1 MLRASFLG
9 LVALALL
16 VACGGGPEGQ
26 LDAARLEIPLPPGI
40 YEVRFGPNAWKGI
53 EVRPGQ
59 TTTISPA
66 ALEVSKNVSAK
77 LVAYRGGGFG
87 FWRDMLDRRFGR
99 FPQRV
104 LVPMNLTLGALLG
117 IKEGR

>member
-1 MLRASFLG
+1 
-9 LVALALL
+9 
-16 VACGGGPEGQ
+16 
-26 LDAARLEIPLPPGI
+26 
-40 YEVRFGPNAWKGI
+40 
-53 EVRPGQ
+53 
-59 TTTISPA
+59 
-66 ALEVSKNVSAK
+66 VSAK

-87 FWRDMLDRRFGR
+87 FWRDMLDRRFGQ